1 MRIYKV
7 ILVALVFTWLT
18 ACKTVQPVAPTASY
32 NPYVSSP
39 PVSELFIPVEL
50 SVVELEN
57 MMNQQLSGVIYED
70 TDFSDDVVMRIEKLS
85 PIKIK
90 MNGEL
95 IEYTVPVKIWSK
107 AAWEFNQFG
116 FKLKDMYEGDCS
128 LSMTFSTKIE
138 LNPFWELRP
147 TTQLK
152 NYEWIVKPTIT
163 KGQITIPVAFVADK
177 LIKAQE
183 KVITQ
188 QIDDQIKSQVPV
200 RKYVEEAWQSMHQ
213 PIQLY
218 DDPITWL
225 MITPKNILITPLKG
239 DDKSLKA
246 FIKVEAFTETQVGK
260 KPVIKY
266 ANLPNVSYTNDHAG
280 AFVITVVNGIDYED
294 ASKVVTQHLKGETFT
309 SSNGKK
315 KVTVDSIRL
324 FGNGDKLI
332 IESHVSG
339 SLKGTIYF
347 SGIPTYDST
356 RQVIYMK
363 NLDYELQTKN
373 ALAKT
378 AGWLLKSILLK
389 RMRESMVYDLK
400 DDMKLL
406 RQNIDESMNNFALTK
421 QVTVKAMVKEM
432 YPKTI
437 FLTPESL
444 KFVLYVSGDMQLLV
458 QGLDR

>member
-1 MRIYKV
+1 MRIY
-7 ILVALVFTWLT
+7 ILLFVAIIFTWIT
-18 ACKTVQPVAPTASY
+18 ACKSVQPVAPTASY
-32 NPYVSSP
+32 NPYIASP

-50 SVVELEN
+50 SVIELES
-57 MMNQQLSGVIYED
+57 MMNKQLNGVIYED

-85 PIKIK
+85 SIKIR

-95 IEYTVPVKIWSK
+95 LEYTVPVKIWSR

-116 FKLKDMYEGDCS
+116 LKLKDMYEGDCS
-128 LSMTFSTKIE
+128 LSMTFSTKLE

-147 TTQLK
+147 TTEMK
-152 NYEWIVKPTIT
+152 SYEWIVKPTIT
-163 KGQITIPVAFVADK
+163 KGHITIPVAFVADK
-177 LIKAQE
+177 IIKAQE
-183 KVITQ
+183 KVITNA
-188 QIDDQIKSQVPV
+188 IDDQIKTQIPL

-213 PIQLY
+213 PVQMY

-225 MITPKNILITPLKG
+225 KITPKNILITPLKG

-246 FIKVEAFTETQVGK
+246 FIKVEAYTETQVGK
-260 KPVIKY
+260 KPVVKY
-266 ANLPNVSYTNDHAG
+266 TNLPNVSYTSDRAG
-280 AFVITVVNGIDYED
+280 AFVITVINGIDYDD
-294 ASKVVTQHLKGETFT
+294 ASKVVTQHLKGETFS

-315 KVTVDSIRL
+315 RVAVDSIRL

-339 SLKGTIYF
+339 SLKGAIYF
-347 SGIPTYDST
+347 SGVPTYDSI

-363 NLDYELQTKN
+363 NLDYEIQTKN

-400 DDMKLL
+400 EDMKLL
-406 RQNIDESMNNFALTK
+406 RQNIDESMSNYALTK
-421 QVTVKAMVKEM
+421 QVTIKAIVKEM

-444 KFVLYVSGDMQLLV
+444 KFVLYVSGDMQVLV
-458 QGLDR
+458 EGLDR

>member
-1 MRIYKV
+1 MRYTIL
-7 ILVALVFTWLT
+7 LVATTFIWFT
-18 ACKTVQPVAPTASY
+18 ACKTVQPVAPAASY
-32 NPYVSSP
+32 NSYVTSP
-39 PVSELFIPVEL
+39 PISELFIPVEL

-57 MMNQQLSGVIYED
+57 RMNQQLNGVIYED
-70 TDFSDDVVMRIEKLS
+70 NDFSDDVVMRIEKLS

-95 IEYTVPVKIWSK
+95 IEYTVPVKIWSR

-116 FKLKDMYEGDCS
+116 LKLKDMYEGDCS
-128 LSMTFSTKIE
+128 LSMTFSTKLE

-147 TTQLK
+147 TTQMK
-152 NYEWIVKPTIT
+152 SYDWIVKPTIT
-163 KGQITIPVAFVADK
+163 KGQITIPVTFVADK

-188 QIDDQIKSQVPV
+188 SIDDQIKSQVPL
-200 RKYVEEAWQSMHQ
+200 RKYVEDAWQSMHQ
-213 PIQLY
+213 PIQMY
-218 DDPITWL
+218 DNPVTWL
-225 MITPKNILITPLKG
+225 KITPKNILITPLKG

-246 FIKVEAFTETQVGK
+246 FIKVEAYTETQVGK
-260 KPVIKY
+260 KPVVKY
-266 ANLPNVSYTNDHAG
+266 ANLPNVSYTNDHSG
-280 AFVITVVNGIDYED
+280 AFVITVINGIDYDD
-294 ASKVVTQHLKGETFT
+294 ASKMATQHLKGETFS

-347 SGIPTYDST
+347 SGVPTYDST

-378 AGWLLKSILLK
+378 AGWLMKSILLK
-389 RMRESMVYDLK
+389 RVRESMVYDLK

-406 RQNIDESMNNFALTK
+406 RQSIDQSMSNYALSK
-421 QVTVKAMVKEM
+421 QVTVKANVKEM

-444 KFVLYVSGDMQLLV
+444 KFVFYVSGDMQLLV